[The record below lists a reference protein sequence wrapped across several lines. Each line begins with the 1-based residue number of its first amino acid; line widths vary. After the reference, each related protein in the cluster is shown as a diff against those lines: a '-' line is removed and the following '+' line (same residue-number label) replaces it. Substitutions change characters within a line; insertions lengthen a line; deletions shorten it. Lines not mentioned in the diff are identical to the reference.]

1 MPLYEYKC
9 NNCKKVFERLNNIY
23 DNSDEFCPVCG
34 SVSHKIL
41 SHSSFVLKGGGWYAS
56 GYSKQPKS

>member
-9 NNCKKVFERLNNIY
+9 NKCKKVFERLNNIN
-23 DNSDEFCPVCG
+23 DNSDEICPICG

-41 SHSSFVLKGGGWYAS
+41 SHSTFVLKGGGWYAS